1 MTRSLSQIID
11 LLGGW
16 HAVAKEFG
24 FGQSAISNWKARGV
38 PPGRW
43 LALERFAAKQRPRI
57 EPPITA
63 EEIEAASAKT
73 NAEKAA
79 A

>member
-1 MTRSLSQIID
+1 MADEIGCTQP
-11 LLGGW
+11 
-16 HAVAKEFG
+16 
-24 FGQSAISNWKARGV
+24 AISNWKRRGV

-43 LALERFAAKQRPRI
+43 LALERFAAKQKPRI

-63 EEIEAASAKT
+63 EEIEAASAKIA
-73 NAEKAA
+73 AEKAA